1 MQGIQVGYVQSSP
14 PKKNPSQKNKKEI
27 SQMESVAVGHHNKY
41 FTLTTPLGARY
52 LLAGVRMCANTY
64 IYIQPEVYW
73 YVS

>member
-1 MQGIQVGYVQSSP
+1 
-14 PKKNPSQKNKKEI
+14 
-27 SQMESVAVGHHNKY
+27 MESVAVGHHNKY